1 MRTQRTHFNVT
12 GLSLYPPTA
21 LVLYLVLIQCSRDN
35 ITVVLGRLYYLRRVL
50 LMRAKID
57 TIPTAVLK

>member
-1 MRTQRTHFNVT
+1 MLTQRTHFNVT

-35 ITVVLGRLYYLRRVL
+35 ITVVLGRLYYPRRVL